1 MSNTKLSKPARS
13 AIAACALLLPLA
25 ACAPGEFLPESGPTR
40 KSVINA
46 AQYQTAHLGPHEDLQ
61 YALINLNITTMP
73 NVPRDAGGGLEFPPT
88 NARPASGLIGVGDLL
103 GITIFESGSG
113 GLFLPREPGTRSG
126 NFVALPTQQ
135 VDLAGNITVP
145 YGGVVRAA
153 GHSPAEIQ
161 KEIQD
166 RLAAR
171 ALEPQVV
178 VSLIDRRA
186 RAVTVLGDVNT
197 ANRFSLDPGGERLL
211 GAIARAG
218 GPKFP
223 SYESVV
229 TIQRNGQ
236 SKRVLLTDIAMNP
249 RENIQMEAGDSVYVS
264 HEPRYF
270 VALGATGLSG
280 GIGLIDRRIPFA
292 DYRLS
297 LADAI
302 GKAGGLQDP
311 LAHAQGVFV
320 YRQEPRE
327 TVMAYGLN
335 PTAPLPPRVATV
347 YALDLTQPAG
357 LFHAQSFP
365 MHSEDILY
373 VSNAPATDV
382 TKFLSIVGIGTGS
395 TASVRATVNP

>member
-1 MSNTKLSKPARS
+1 
-13 AIAACALLLPLA
+13 
-25 ACAPGEFLPESGPTR
+25 LPESGPTHGAVV
-40 KSVINA
+40 SA
-46 AQYQTAHLGPHEDLQ
+46 AQYETARLSPSQDLQ
-61 YALINLNITTMP
+61 YALVNLNIQTIASM
-73 NVPRDAGGGLEFPPT
+73 PRDTGNSLDFPPT
-88 NARPASGLIGVGDLL
+88 NARPASGLIGVGDLI

-135 VDLAGNITVP
+135 VDLQGNITVP
-145 YGGVVRAA
+145 YGGTIRAA

-186 RAVTVLGDVNT
+186 KAVTVLGEVT
-197 ANRFSLDPGGERLL
+197 GATHFALDPGGERLL

-218 GPKFP
+218 GPKYP
-223 SYESVV
+223 SYETVV

-236 SKRVLLTDIAMNP
+236 AKRVLLADIAANP
-249 RENIQMEAGDSVYVS
+249 RENIQMEAGDSVYLS

-280 GIGLIDRRIPFA
+280 GIGLIDRRIPFS
-292 DYRLS
+292 DYKIN
-297 LADAI
+297 LADAMA
-302 GKAGGLQDP
+302 KAGGLQDG
-311 LAHAQGVFV
+311 LAHVKGVFV

-327 TVMAYGLN
+327 TVMSYGLN
-335 PTAPLPPRVATV
+335 PQGTPLPPRVPTI
-347 YALDLTQPAG
+347 YALDLSQPAG
-357 LFHAQSFP
+357 FFHAQSFA
-365 MHSEDILY
+365 MRNEDVVY
-373 VSNAPATDV
+373 VSNAPATDI
-382 TKFLSIVGIGTGS
+382 TKFLSIIGSATGS
-395 TASVRATVNP
+395 TAAVRATVNP

>member
-1 MSNTKLSKPARS
+1 MTSTKLSQPALS
-13 AIAACALLLPLA
+13 AIAACALLFPLA
-25 ACAPGEFLPESGPTR
+25 SCAPGEFLPESGPTR
-40 KSVINA
+40 RAVIGA
-46 AQYQTAHLGPHEDLQ
+46 AQYQTAHLGPDQDLQ
-61 YALINLNITTMP
+61 YALINLNIQTVP
-73 NVPRDAGGGLEFPPT
+73 NAPRDPGAGLEFPPT

-126 NFVALPTQQ
+126 NFVSMPTQQ
-135 VDLAGNITVP
+135 VDQAGNITVP
-145 YGGVVRAA
+145 YGGTIRAA
-153 GHSPAEIQ
+153 GHSPAEVQ

-178 VSLIDRRA
+178 VTLIDRRA
-186 RAVTVLGDVNT
+186 RAVTVLGEVTT

-211 GAIARAG
+211 GAIARTG
-218 GPKFP
+218 GPKYP
-223 SYESVV
+223 AYETVV

-236 SKRVLLTDIAMNP
+236 ARRVLLADIAMNP
-249 RENIQMEAGDSVYVS
+249 RENIQMEAGDTVYLS

-270 VALGATGLSG
+270 IALGATGLSG

-335 PTAPLPPRVATV
+335 PSSPLPARVATI

-365 MHSEDILY
+365 MHSEDVLY

-382 TKFLSIVGIGTGS
+382 TKFLSILGVATGS
-395 TASVRATVNP
+395 TSATRATVNP